1 MKYIVIALLMS
12 LSLPAVASQ
21 WWDDSIWRDPDRQFL
36 WYPNP
41 QPPKPAHHKKSAKAV
56 PPEPAIPSLADLPKI
71 TSYLE
76 LRHAVEAMRARAVM
90 NPTPENV
97 RTYLAAQAFV
107 MNKASVFTD
116 VARRVVWATP
126 SLDATQAH
134 PVDAAAILT
143 WDNLRQDK
151 QRQALQAAMKNYG
164 VYFIIRSDCPYCH
177 VEAGTIEWLQQVYG
191 VDVLTISLDDKGI
204 PGFPH
209 PMPDNGIGRYLAK
222 AYGLETLPTP
232 SLFLVPKHKGMG
244 EPIAIS
250 FGAISGQD
258 LLSRLYTLT
267 QTKPG
272 QSY

>member
-1 MKYIVIALLMS
+1 MKYLLM
-12 LSLPAVASQ
+12 LLLAAMSLPATASQ
-21 WWDDSIWRDPDRQFL
+21 WWDDSIWQDPGRKFL
-36 WYPNP
+36 WYPP
-41 QPPKPAHHKKSAKAV
+41 PHPPKPKQKKEAKSQ
-56 PPEPAIPSLADLPKI
+56 PAKPQIPTLAELPDI
-71 TSYLE
+71 TSISE
-76 LRHAVEAMRARAVM
+76 LRRAVHLMRDRAVM

-97 RTYLAAQAFV
+97 RIYLAAQAFV
-107 MNKASVFTD
+107 LQKSSIFAD

-126 SLDATQAH
+126 SLDATRAH

-143 WDNLRQDK
+143 WDNLQQDK

-177 VEAGTIEWLQQVYG
+177 VEAGTIQWLQQVYG

-209 PMPDNGIGRYLAK
+209 PLPDNGIGRYLAK
-222 AYGLETLPTP
+222 AYGLESLPTP

-244 EPIAIS
+244 EPIAIA

-267 QTKPG
+267 QTQPG
-272 QSY
+272 QSF